1 MELTVE
7 CVKAKT
13 EIQFLCRLMLQN
25 KLPEKKDLKMRPAV
39 ACGILTALIYAKL
52 KSNHTDPKQ
61 SSKLEYGRGGGGGD
75 FRYPFFL
82 SKGGIN
88 PAGTKL
94 GIDPL
99 SLSFL
104 AGFSRVSLYE
114 LSERGPDYL

>member
-1 MELTVE
+1 
-7 CVKAKT
+7 
-13 EIQFLCRLMLQN
+13 
-25 KLPEKKDLKMRPAV
+25 MRPAV
-39 ACGILTALIYAKL
+39 ACGILTALIYTKL

-61 SSKLEYGRGGGGGD
+61 SSKLEYGWRGGVGLGVISD
-75 FRYPFFL
+75 IPFFL

-94 GIDPL
+94 QIDPL